1 MSTPKLKDE
10 AVLWNIYTES
20 HAATKEERL
29 SKRSARGHV
38 ISVMAD
44 IYQIPPESI
53 NEQEEPVLHANV
65 SKIIR
70 LIFPKDA
77 GAAANLRREIDRGRL
92 SFHDALVIA
101 NGNAQSREECSPQVR
116 GVPADSLRRFALA
129 PLFGAIV
136 AAARQGGYET
146 AEIRSAFND
155 ALRDSECEDD

>member
-1 MSTPKLKDE
+1 MSTTKLKDE
-10 AVLWNIYTES
+10 AVLWNIYSES
-20 HAATKEERL
+20 NAATKAERL

-77 GAAANLRREIDRGRL
+77 GAAANLRREIDRGGL
-92 SFHDALVIA
+92 LFNDALAIA
-101 NGNAQSREECSPQVR
+101 NGNAQSREDCRPQAR
-116 GVPADSLRRFALA
+116 GVPVAPPPRFALV
-129 PLFGAIV
+129 PLFDAII
-136 AAARQGGYET
+136 AAAIEGGYDT

-155 ALRDSECEDD
+155 AVDNREDNED

>member
-10 AVLWNIYTES
+10 AVLWNIYAES
-20 HAATKEERL
+20 YAATKAERL

-44 IYQIPPESI
+44 LYQIPPESI
-53 NEQEEPVLHANV
+53 NEQEEPVLHGNV

-77 GAAANLRREIDRGRL
+77 GAAANLRREIDRGHLPL
-92 SFHDALVIA
+92 SDALVIA
-101 NGNAQSREECSPQVR
+101 NGNAQSREECRPQVR
-116 GVPADSLRRFALA
+116 GVPADAPRQFALV
-129 PLFGAIV
+129 PLFGAII
-136 AAARQGGYET
+136 AAARQGGYDV

-155 ALRDSECEDD
+155 ALDGCENEDD